1 MIFRFEL
8 NIYKFNAKNKLEQAK
23 NSDTDPGL
31 FDLERLLRRGIR
43 AAKMYNDEKL
53 VVKPTRLR
61 GFWMHLSLNVE
72 TGTKAI
78 QLPTN
83 YSLLIHAANE
93 KVGTS
98 KSRIKS
104 TLVRNVSQFL
114 EGLSERIPAGLVGAV
129 RSGIDVNKCTKYTRK
144 FFTKTSS
151 FVIFR
156 NNSLCL
162 VIIFIF

>member
-1 MIFRFEL
+1 
-8 NIYKFNAKNKLEQAK
+8 
-23 NSDTDPGL
+23 
-31 FDLERLLRRGIR
+31 
-43 AAKMYNDEKL
+43 
-53 VVKPTRLR
+53 
-61 GFWMHLSLNVE
+61 MHLSLNVE

-104 TLVRNVSQFL
+104 TLVRNVSQIL

-156 NNSLCL
+156 NNLCMFRRL
-162 VIIFIF
+162 AESCGHKLADRNLRTQTCGHKNADRNLRTRTCGPKFADRILRTQRKFLKKPNKQI